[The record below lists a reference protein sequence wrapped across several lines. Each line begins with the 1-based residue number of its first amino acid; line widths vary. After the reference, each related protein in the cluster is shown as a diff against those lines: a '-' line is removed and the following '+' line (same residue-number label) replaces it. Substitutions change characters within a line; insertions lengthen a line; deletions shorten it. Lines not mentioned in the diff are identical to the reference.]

1 MGLPGKID
9 VVAVAALAG
18 EQPRVFLAGDRRA
31 YACTRAGGIF
41 SREPQGQSPSVLNG
55 GIIAATMNP
64 IRATAVALLAALA
77 PPLAAQ
83 DYPTKP
89 VHVYVPS
96 SPGGASDIAAR
107 LVSPKLAE
115 TLGQPFVVENRVASG
130 GIVGTAQLAK
140 SPADGYAIMMTFDT
154 FASNPHLYKEL
165 PYDVVKDFAP
175 IMLMVRYPQILVVHP
190 SLKVKTVP
198 EFVAYARANGARL
211 NYGSA
216 GPASSSR
223 LAFELFKDAAGIQ
236 VEAVHYK
243 GGGPAINDLVS
254 GTVQVMLIQA
264 GGAIGQNVKS
274 GKLVGLATSGRERSP
289 QFPDLPTI
297 ADFYPGFETTSW
309 VGAIAPSGT
318 PRAVI
323 DKLNGALA
331 KILSSP
337 DVKSRFDT
345 QSAEIVAST
354 PEQFGEL
361 IKSETA
367 KWGRII
373 REKNI
378 SID

>member
-1 MGLPGKID
+1 MKPISRIASFALS
-9 VVAVAALAG
+9 AAL
-18 EQPRVFLAGDRRA
+18 
-31 YACTRAGGIF
+31 
-41 SREPQGQSPSVLNG
+41 SS
-55 GIIAATMNP
+55 
-64 IRATAVALLAALA
+64 
-77 PPLAAQ
+77 PLAAQ
-83 DYPTKP
+83 DYPSKP

-96 SPGGASDIAAR
+96 SAGGASDIAAR

-115 TLGQPFVVENRVASG
+115 ALGQPFVVENRVTSG

-140 SPADGYAIMMTFDT
+140 APPDGYAIMMTFDT

-190 SLKVKTVP
+190 SLGVKTVP
-198 EFVAYARANGARL
+198 EFVAYAKKNAGKL

-236 VEAVHYK
+236 VDAVHYK

-289 QFPDLPTI
+289 HFPDLPTI
-297 ADFYPGFETTSW
+297 SDFYPGFETTSW
-309 VGAIAPSGT
+309 VGAIAPAGT
-318 PRAVI
+318 PRAI
-323 DKLNGALA
+323 IEKLNGTLV

-337 DVKSRFDT
+337 DVKTRFDV

-361 IKSETA
+361 IKAESA
-367 KWGRII
+367 KWGKVI
-373 REKNI
+373 REKDI
-378 SID
+378 RID

>member
-1 MGLPGKID
+1 M
-9 VVAVAALAG
+9 A
-18 EQPRVFLAGDRRA
+18 R
-31 YACTRAGGIF
+31 
-41 SREPQGQSPSVLNG
+41 SVR
-55 GIIAATMNP
+55 IAS
-64 IRATAVALLAALA
+64 IALLAALSA
-77 PPLAAQ
+77 PLCAQ
-83 DYPTKP
+83 EYPSKP

-96 SPGGASDIAAR
+96 SAGGASDIAAR

-115 TLGQPFVVENRVASG
+115 ALGQPFVVENRVASG

-140 SPADGYAIMMTFDT
+140 APADGYAIMMTFDT

-175 IMLMVRYPQILVVHP
+175 IMLVVRYPQILVVHP
-190 SLKVKTVP
+190 SLGVKTVP
-198 EFVAYARANGARL
+198 EFVAYAKKNPGKL

-236 VEAVHYK
+236 VDAVHYK
-243 GGGPAINDLVS
+243 GGGPAINDLVA

-289 QFPDLPTI
+289 HFPDLPTI

-309 VGAIAPSGT
+309 VGAIAPAGT
-318 PRAVI
+318 PHSVVDR
-323 DKLNGALA
+323 LNAALV
-331 KILSSP
+331 KILASS
-337 DVKSRFDT
+337 DIKERFDV

-354 PEQFGEL
+354 PGQFGEF

-367 KWGRII
+367 KWGNVI

-378 SID
+378 RID

>member
-1 MGLPGKID
+1 
-9 VVAVAALAG
+9 
-18 EQPRVFLAGDRRA
+18 
-31 YACTRAGGIF
+31 
-41 SREPQGQSPSVLNG
+41 
-55 GIIAATMNP
+55 MNP

-83 DYPTKP
+83 DYPSKP

-140 SPADGYAIMMTFDT
+140 APADGYAIMMTFDT
-154 FASNPHLYKEL
+154 FASNPHLYTEL

-198 EFVAYARANGARL
+198 EFVAYAKANGAKL

-289 QFPDLPTI
+289 HFPDLPTI

-309 VGAIAPSGT
+309 VGAIAPAGT

-323 DKLNGALA
+323 ERLNAALA
-331 KILSSP
+331 KTLSSP

-354 PEQFGEL
+354 PELFGEL
-361 IKSETA
+361 IRSETV
-367 KWGRII
+367 KWGKII
-373 REKNI
+373 REK
-378 SID
+378 SIRVE